1 MNESKGLFEPEE
13 KSINIVII
21 IITAVVFFLMELWE
35 KSQTDGYFLGNTT
48 EFFLEHGALYAPKL
62 LAGEWYRVITYLF
75 LHSGIEHLMNNMLV
89 LYFLGNALEHYI
101 GKIWYVILYF
111 FSGIIAAMGSVLYNT
126 EYPVC
131 VGASGAVFGVI
142 GAMLWVVLKNRG
154 TLQGIS
160 KKRMLFFVFLS
171 VYGGFISQGIDNA
184 AHVAGLVG
192 GFFLAIL
199 ITMIEKKGEVTYT

>member
-13 KSINIVII
+13 KSVNIVII
-21 IITAVVFFLMELWE
+21 VITAIVFFVMELWE
-35 KSQTDGYFLGNTT
+35 KSQTSGYFLGNTT

-62 LAGEWYRVITYLF
+62 LEGEWYRVITYLF
-75 LHSGIEHLMNNMLV
+75 LHSGIEHLMNNMMV

-101 GKIWYVILYF
+101 GKVWYIVLYF
-111 FSGIIAAMGSVLYNT
+111 FSGIVAAMGSVLYNT

-142 GAMLWVVLKNRG
+142 GAMFWIVLKNRI

-160 KKRMLFFVFLS
+160 KKRMVFFVFLS
-171 VYGGFISQGIDNA
+171 VYGGFTSQGVDNA
-184 AHVAGLVG
+184 AHVAGLLG
-192 GFFLAIL
+192 GFLLAML
-199 ITMIEKKGEVTYT
+199 ITIIEKKGEVTYT